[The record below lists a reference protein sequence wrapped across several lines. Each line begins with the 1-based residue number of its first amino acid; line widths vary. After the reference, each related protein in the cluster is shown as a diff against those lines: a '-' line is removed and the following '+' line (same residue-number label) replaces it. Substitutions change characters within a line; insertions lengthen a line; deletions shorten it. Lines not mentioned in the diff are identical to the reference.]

1 MKAPRASCTGR
12 SQSSRSSRPSRWR
25 LNSERAGAILSLVR
39 DAPELE
45 GVGYVAQEAFVPARR
60 DAVGNVVQVVRL
72 RGTEEEG
79 CLPEALA
86 LRELGHGVHGR
97 LADIGE
103 AVVGLSPRHRP
114 LLVIVLHHDQLPLVH
129 RALLSDCVIGNPT
142 A

>member
-1 MKAPRASCTGR
+1 MKTPRASRTGR
-12 SQSSRSSRPSRWR
+12 NQSSRLSRLW
-25 LNSERAGAILSLVR
+25 LDHERAGAILSLVR

-45 GVGYVAQEAFVPARR
+45 GVGYVAQEAVVPARR
-60 DAVGNVVQVVRL
+60 DTVGNVVQVVRL
-72 RGTEEEG
+72 RGAEEEG
-79 CLPEALA
+79 CLSEALA
-86 LRELGHGVHGR
+86 VRELGHGAHGR

-114 LLVIVLHHDQLPLVH
+114 LLVVVLHHDQLPLVH